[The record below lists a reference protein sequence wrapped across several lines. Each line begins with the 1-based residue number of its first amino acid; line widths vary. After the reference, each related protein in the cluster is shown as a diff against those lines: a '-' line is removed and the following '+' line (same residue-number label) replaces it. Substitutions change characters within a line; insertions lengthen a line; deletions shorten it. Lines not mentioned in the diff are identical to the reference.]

1 MQKII
6 PHAISIA
13 LLFLISAAFYSP
25 ALLKGERMHQG
36 DTINFK
42 GMSHEAKSY
51 SEVSETGDLPSWTDS
66 MFSGMPT
73 TQITGSGLMSLP
85 KIIWL
90 FLRLFMSPEIM
101 TLFMA
106 MIAGYVLA
114 LCLKAPP
121 WIAFI
126 VGATYGLASV
136 NILYLS
142 AGHATK
148 VRAISVMPGVL
159 GGVVAAFRGKRALG
173 AGIFALFLSIHL
185 YANHLQMTYYLL
197 FLIGFVGISEFIFKA
212 YSGQIKQALTTS
224 LLLLAAGFFA
234 ILPQSAELALTNNYS
249 HHTTR
254 GEAVLTNSTDNLETS
269 NSGLKDD
276 YILEYSMSRAEWM
289 SMIVPNI
296 KGGGDQLYWGEQR
309 FSGGAFYFGAIAF
322 ALMLAFFFVGRDPLR
337 FPLMLISI
345 LAIILSWRDASALS
359 DFFLNHVPLFNKF
372 RDTKMMLV
380 IVQVAVAAG
389 GALAL
394 KEIWED
400 AANGKWKPW
409 VFSLL
414 GISLVL
420 FIFYFSPTTFFDFTS
435 SIRSDQ
441 ALIQLGKNSVTQLR
455 IDIFKSDVLRSLSLI
470 AICAAAVYMILKGIL
485 DKRIIISV
493 LAVIM
498 ISELALVDKRYSVN
512 WVDSFEA
519 LYPFEPN
526 SSDLAILEFESKDLQ
541 GFPESKAKH
550 IAVAEEKLG
559 YKLSRRHAKASFA
572 ASFNALN
579 SLTHYRVLDWGNPF
593 NDARTSYFHK
603 SVGGYHGAK
612 LRRYQD
618 FIDEVLVPERGE
630 FASIAGTSGVGL
642 AMSSLRALTMLNTKY
657 IILPGAETPLQLPGS
672 LGPAWI
678 ANEIKWVETP
688 EAEIDNIRAV
698 DLATTAI
705 IHKEFESKIS
715 FESSNNKSHSSVSLQ
730 NYHPEG
736 SVYLTESDDDGIMIF
751 SEVWYSEGWKA
762 FVDGIETPIF
772 RANYILRAI
781 ELPQGTHTVELKF
794 KLPGRK
800 LASLVNGVGSILL
813 LIFLFGT
820 MFYAIK
826 K

>member
-1 MQKII
+1 MHKIT
-6 PHAISIA
+6 PHAIA
-13 LLFLISAAFYSP
+13 VFLLFCISAAFYSP
-25 ALLKGERMHQG
+25 AFLKGERMLQG
-36 DTINFK
+36 DTVNFK

-51 SEVSETGDLPSWTDS
+51 SEISESKELPSWTDS

-73 TQITGSGLMSLP
+73 TQITGSGLTSLP

-90 FLRLFMSPEIM
+90 FLKLFMSPEIM

-106 MIAGYVLA
+106 MLAGYVLA

-159 GGVVAAFRGKRALG
+159 GGLVAAFRGKRALG
-173 AGIFALFLSIHL
+173 AGVFALFLSIHL

-197 FLIGFVGISEFIFKA
+197 FLIAFVGVSEFILLSYK
-212 YSGQIKQALTTS
+212 SEIKQALKTS
-224 LLLLAAGFFA
+224 LILLAAGFFA
-234 ILPQSAELALTNNYS
+234 ILPQSAELALTQNYS

-254 GEAVLTNSTDNLETS
+254 GDAILSNYSGDQDELE
-269 NSGLKDD
+269 SGLSKD
-276 YILEYSMSRAEWM
+276 YILEYSMSRGEWL
-289 SMIVPNI
+289 SMMIPDI

-337 FPLMLISI
+337 FPLMLITI
-345 LAIILSWRDASALS
+345 LAIIISWREASAFS

-380 IVQVAVAAG
+380 IVQVSVAIG

-400 AANGKWKPW
+400 ASNGKWKPW

-414 GISLVL
+414 GISAVL
-420 FIFYFSPTTFFDFTS
+420 STFYIFPTTFFDFTS
-435 SIRSDQ
+435 SIRPDQ
-441 ALIQLGKNSVTQLR
+441 ALIQLGKQSVTQLR
-455 IDIFKSDVLRSLSLI
+455 IEIFQSDVLRSLSLI
-470 AICAAAVYMILKGIL
+470 SVAAAAIFMILKGIL
-485 DKRIIISV
+485 DKRIVISI

-498 ISELALVDKRYSVN
+498 ISELALVDKRYN
-512 WVDSFEA
+512 IKWVDSFEA
-519 LYPFEPN
+519 LYPFQPHAA
-526 SSDLAILEFESKDLQ
+526 DLAILEIESKDLQ
-541 GFPESKAKH
+541 GFSKLEAKH
-550 IAVAEEKLG
+550 IAIAEEKLG
-559 YKLSRRHAKASFA
+559 HKLSRRHVKASLA

-579 SLTHYRVLDWGNPF
+579 ALTHYRVLDWGNPF

-618 FIDEVLVPERGE
+618 FIDRVLVPERSE
-630 FASIAGTSGVGL
+630 FASIASTSGVGL

-657 IILPGAETPLQLPGS
+657 MVLPGAESPLLLPGA
-672 LGPAWI
+672 LGPAWVTNKI
-678 ANEIKWVETP
+678 TWVDTP
-688 EAEIDNIRAV
+688 ESEIESIRNV

-705 IHKEFESKIS
+705 VSREFESIIS
-715 FESSNNKSHSSVSLQ
+715 YESSDTTGSSNVTLLK
-730 NYHPEG
+730 YHPEG
-736 SVYLTESDDDGIMIF
+736 SVYKTQSDEAGIMVL
-751 SEVWYSEGWKA
+751 SEVWYGEGWTA
-762 FVDGIETPIF
+762 YIDGVETPLF

-781 ELPQGTHTVELKF
+781 ELPRGEHTVELKF
-794 KLPGRK
+794 ELPGRN
-800 LASLVNGVGSILL
+800 LAGLVNGFGSLFLL
-813 LIFLFGT
+813 LFLLGT
-820 MFYAIK
+820 IFYAVK

>member
-1 MQKII
+1 MHKII
-6 PHAISIA
+6 LHAIAIF
-13 LLFLISAAFYSP
+13 LLFCISSAFYSP
-25 ALLKGERMHQG
+25 AFLKGERMHQG

-42 GMSHEAKSY
+42 GMSQEARSY
-51 SEVSETGDLPSWTDS
+51 SYVSESGELPSWTDS

-73 TQITGSGLMSLP
+73 TQITGSGLTSLP

-90 FLRLFMSPEIM
+90 FLKLFMSPEIM

-106 MIAGYVLA
+106 MLAGYILS

-159 GGVVAAFRGKRALG
+159 GGVVAAFRGRRALG
-173 AGIFALFLSIHL
+173 AGVFALFLSIHL
-185 YANHLQMTYYLL
+185 FANHLQMTYYLL
-197 FLIGFVGISEFIFKA
+197 FLIGFVGVSEFILLSYKHDV
-212 YSGQIKQALTTS
+212 KQALKTS
-224 LLLLAAGFFA
+224 LILLAGGFFA
-234 ILPQSAELALTNNYS
+234 ILPQSAELALTQSYS

-254 GEAVLTNSTDNLETS
+254 GDVILTNDSSVQEERD
-269 NSGLKDD
+269 SGLSKD
-276 YILEYSMSRAEWM
+276 YILEYSMARGEWL
-289 SMIVPNI
+289 SMMIPNI
-296 KGGGDQLYWGEQR
+296 KGGADPLYWGEQR

-337 FPLMLISI
+337 FPLMLITI
-345 LAIILSWRDASALS
+345 LAIMLSWREASVLS
-359 DFFLNHVPLFNKF
+359 DFFINHVPLFNKF

-400 AANGKWKPW
+400 ALDGKWKPW

-414 GISLVL
+414 GISAGLL
-420 FIFYFSPTTFFDFTS
+420 IFYISPTTFFDFTS
-435 SIRSDQ
+435 SIRPDE
-441 ALIQLGKNSVTQLR
+441 AFIQLGKQSVTQLR
-455 IDIFKSDVLRSLSLI
+455 IEIFQSDVLRSLSLI
-470 AICAAAVYMILKGIL
+470 SVAAAAIFMILKGIL
-485 DKRIIISV
+485 DKRIVILI

-498 ISELALVDKRYSVN
+498 ISELALVDKRYNVN
-512 WVDSFEA
+512 WVDTFDA

-526 SSDLAILEFESKDLQ
+526 SADLAILEIESKDLQ
-541 GFPESKAKH
+541 GFSELEAKY
-550 IAVAEEKLG
+550 ISVAEEELG
-559 YKLSRRHAKASFA
+559 HKLSRRHVKARLASSF
-572 ASFNALN
+572 SALN

-618 FIDEVLVPERGE
+618 FIDKVLIPERNE

-642 AMSSLRALTMLNTKY
+642 AMTSLRALDMLNTKY
-657 IILPGAETPLQLPGS
+657 IILPGAETPLLLPGA
-672 LGPAWI
+672 LGPAWVTNKI
-678 ANEIKWVETP
+678 AWADTP
-688 EAEIDNIRAV
+688 ESEIESIRNT

-705 IHKEFESKIS
+705 IHRDFESKIS
-715 FESSNNKSHSSVSLQ
+715 HESSEIQGNSTVTLFK
-730 NYHPEG
+730 YHPEG
-736 SVYLTESDDDGIMIF
+736 SVYKTQSDEAGIMVI
-751 SEVWYSEGWKA
+751 SEVWYGEGWTA
-762 FVDGIETPIF
+762 YIDDVATPLF

-781 ELPQGTHTVELKF
+781 ELPRGDHTVELKF
-794 KLPGRK
+794 ELPGRK
-800 LASLVNGVGSILL
+800 LAGLVNGFGSLL
-813 LIFLFGT
+813 LLLFLLGT

>member
-1 MQKII
+1 M
-6 PHAISIA
+6 
-13 LLFLISAAFYSP
+13 L
-25 ALLKGERMHQG
+25 QG
-36 DTINFK
+36 DTVNFN

-51 SEVSETGDLPSWTDS
+51 REISESKELPSWTDS

-73 TQITGSGLMSLP
+73 TQITGSGLTSLP

-90 FLRLFMSPEIM
+90 FLKLFMSPEIM

-106 MIAGYVLA
+106 MLAGYVLA

-173 AGIFALFLSIHL
+173 VGVFALFLSIHL
-185 YANHLQMTYYLL
+185 FANHLQMTYYLL
-197 FLIGFVGISEFIFKA
+197 FLIAFVGISEFVLLSYKREV
-212 YSGQIKQALTTS
+212 KQALTTS
-224 LLLLAAGFFA
+224 LILLIGGLFA
-234 ILPQSAELALTNNYS
+234 ILPQSAELALTQNYS

-254 GEAVLTNSTDNLETS
+254 GETVLMDDSVDQDGLA
-269 NSGLKDD
+269 SGLTED
-276 YILEYSMSRAEWM
+276 YIFEYSMSRGEWL
-289 SMIVPNI
+289 SMMIPNI

-337 FPLMLISI
+337 FPLMLITL
-345 LAIILSWRDASALS
+345 LAIILSWREASALS
-359 DFFLNHVPLFNKF
+359 DFFLNYVPLFNKF

-400 AANGKWKPW
+400 ASNGKWKPW

-414 GISLVL
+414 GISACL
-420 FIFYFSPTTFFDFTS
+420 FVFYLSPTTFFDFTS
-435 SIRSDQ
+435 SIRPDQ
-441 ALIQLGKNSVTQLR
+441 ALIQLGKLSVTQLR
-455 IDIFKSDVLRSLSLI
+455 VEIFQSDVLRSLGLI
-470 AICAAAVYMILKGIL
+470 TVAAAAVFMILKGVF
-485 DKRIIISV
+485 DKRIVISV

-498 ISELALVDKRYSVN
+498 ISELALVDKRYHVK
-512 WVDSFEA
+512 WVDSFEV

-526 SSDLAILEFESKDLQ
+526 PADLAILKIESNNLQ
-541 GFPESKAKH
+541 GFSELEAKH
-550 IAVAEEKLG
+550 IALAEEKLG
-559 YKLSRRHAKASFA
+559 HKLSRRHVKASLA

-579 SLTHYRVLDWGNPF
+579 SLTHYRVLDWEGPF

-618 FIDEVLVPERGE
+618 FIDRVLIPERNE
-630 FASIAGTSGVGL
+630 FASIAGTSGVGF

-657 IILPGAETPLQLPGS
+657 MVLPGAETPLLLSGA
-672 LGPAWI
+672 LGPAWVTHRI
-678 ANEIKWVETP
+678 SWVDTP
-688 EAEIDNIRAV
+688 ESEIESIRNV
-698 DLATTAI
+698 DLGSTAI
-705 IHKEFESKIS
+705 VHSEFESIIS
-715 FESSNNKSHSSVSLQ
+715 YESSESAGNSNVTLL

-736 SVYLTESDDDGIMIF
+736 SVYKTQSDQAGIMVL
-751 SEVWYSEGWKA
+751 SEVWYGEGWTA
-762 FVDGIETPIF
+762 YIDGMETPIF

-781 ELPQGTHTVELKF
+781 ELPLGEHTVELKF
-794 KLPGRK
+794 ELPGRK
-800 LASLVNGVGSILL
+800 LAGLVNGFGSLFLL
-813 LIFLFGT
+813 LFLLGT
-820 MFYAIK
+820 LVYAIK